1 MRRCFYIQQGAFTK
15 YREQFLTAR
24 GAKEIEIPTKCN
36 IWPYLM
42 ENKLILYID
51 KGCILMKMIEE
62 NGSQYYLQIYAE
74 GSIIPIA
81 CEEENRLFDGYR
93 RFYPIINPVKGIL
106 LDHEEYVRLTLNN
119 RDIYNAVMKET
130 SSIMMNF
137 LYMPL
142 LLRNGPAMQRIS
154 NLLYMFY
161 LSSYREL
168 LFQFLNQVSITY
180 MTGLSRYHV
189 VRMFTILKEEGV
201 LEIKK
206 GKIKILNVDKL
217 KEKVSVLLK
226 NE

>member
-15 YREQFLTAR
+15 YREHFFNVPGAR
-24 GAKEIEIPTKCN
+24 EIEIPTKCN

-42 ENKLILYID
+42 ENKQILYID
-51 KGCILMKMIEE
+51 SGCILMKMIEE

-81 CEEENRLFDGYR
+81 CEEENRIFDGYR

-106 LDHEEYVRLTLNN
+106 LSRDEYINLTLNN
-119 RDIYNAVMKET
+119 KDIYNAVMKET

-142 LLRNGPAMQRIS
+142 LLRNGPALQRIC
-154 NLLYMFY
+154 NLLYMFA
-161 LSSYREL
+161 LNNHSEL
-168 LFQFLNQVSITY
+168 LFKFLNQVNITY

-189 VRMFTILKEEGV
+189 VRMFNILKEENI
-201 LEIKK
+201 LALKK
-206 GKIKILNVDKL
+206 GKIKILDIDKL
-217 KEKVSVLLK
+217 KEKVSLLLK
-226 NE
+226 GE